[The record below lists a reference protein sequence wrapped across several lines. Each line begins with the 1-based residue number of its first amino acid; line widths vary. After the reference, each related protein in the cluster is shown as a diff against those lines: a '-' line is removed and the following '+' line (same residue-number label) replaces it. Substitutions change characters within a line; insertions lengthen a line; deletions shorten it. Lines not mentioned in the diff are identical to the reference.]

1 MRLVVL
7 LFCLLLG
14 LGAENAY
21 AKPAAK
27 NTKNAP
33 AKSTAK
39 NTPTKNSPAKNA
51 SAKKPTKSSVKASSK
66 NASKSSATKKTD
78 AQINEQKNAL
88 KKLESDLAKKRQELA
103 LLETEEKG
111 VLNTISILD
120 QNLNQTRTYLS
131 ELSKSEV
138 MLERALVQLTAD
150 IDSLDRKI
158 ETRREAMRKRIR
170 TLYISGRNSEARV
183 LYSLLT
189 QEGNPDRQVYW
200 VHHILN
206 QDQQEVEV
214 LQQLVQE
221 RDEKKQSESAHL
233 SDLKQLRTKKAAEE
247 KGLVTQMSGQEKMLM
262 SLKHDQ
268 NMQRRALK
276 EFEQNQKT
284 MLALIKKLEEKR
296 KKEIEQAKKDEAA
309 RKAKEKADKGKK
321 KDTKAPA
328 KKVEKPKVTVAESV
342 KGPKCTPLKG
352 NIISQYGLQEHP
364 VLHIMTRNLGV
375 EIRGKRGEAVRAAA
389 AGSVVMVG
397 EIDGRGPS
405 VIIEHA
411 GGTYSVYGHL
421 KSIRVQEGKEVRNCE
436 EIGEVGDVASL
447 NGIILY
453 FQVSEGTQTVDPL
466 QWLKQ

>member
-1 MRLVVL
+1 MALFKRPLRLVL
-7 LFCLLLG
+7 ICICLLLG
-14 LGAENAY
+14 LGSAD
-21 AKPAAK
+21 AAK
-27 NTKNAP
+27 AP
-33 AKSTAK
+33 AKKA
-39 NTPTKNSPAKNA
+39 
-51 SAKKPTKSSVKASSK
+51 KSSSK
-66 NASKSSATKKTD
+66 TVSKSVTKKTD
-78 AQINEQKNAL
+78 AQIDEQKNAL

-120 QNLNQTRTYLS
+120 QNLNQTRTYIT
-131 ELSKSEV
+131 ELSKSEM
-138 MLERALVQLTAD
+138 MLSQAIVQLSAD
-150 IDSLDRKI
+150 IDSLDHRIAIRK
-158 ETRREAMRKRIR
+158 ETMKKRIR
-170 TLYISGRNSEARV
+170 TLYVNGRGSEAKV

-206 QDQQEVEV
+206 QDKQEIEV
-214 LQQLVQE
+214 LQQLMQD
-221 RDEKKQSESAHL
+221 RDEKKQLESAHL
-233 SDLKQLRTKKAAEE
+233 DDLQKMRSKKAAEE
-247 KGLVTQMSGQEKMLM
+247 KGLVSQMSGQEKMLQ
-262 SLKHDQ
+262 SLKQDQ

-284 MLALIKKLEEKR
+284 MLALIKKLEERR
-296 KKEIEQAKKDEAA
+296 KKEIEQAKKAEAK
-309 RKAKEKADKGKK
+309 RKASEKASKK
-321 KDTKAPA
+321 KGE
-328 KKVEKPKVTVAESV
+328 KKSQKTVTKPKVVVTESI

-352 NIISQYGLQEHP
+352 SVISNYGLQEHP
-364 VLHIMTRNLGV
+364 VLHIATRNLGV

-389 AGSVVMVG
+389 AGTVVMVA

-405 VIIEHA
+405 VIIEHE

-447 NGIILY
+447 NGIKLY

-466 QWLKQ
+466 LWLKQK

>member
-27 NTKNAP
+27 NAKSAP
-33 AKSTAK
+33 AKSTSK
-39 NTPTKNSPAKNA
+39 NTP
-51 SAKKPTKSSVKASSK
+51 AKKTTKSSVKASSK
-66 NASKSSATKKTD
+66 NASKPSATKKTD

-158 ETRREAMRKRIR
+158 ETRREAMKKRIR

-221 RDEKKQSESAHL
+221 RDEKIQAESAHL

-247 KGLVTQMSGQEKMLM
+247 KGLVSQMSGQEKMLQT
-262 SLKHDQ
+262 LKHDQ

-321 KDTKAPA
+321 KDSKAPA
-328 KKVEKPKVTVAESV
+328 KTVEKPKVTVAESV

-352 NIISQYGLQEHP
+352 NVISQYGLQEHP

-447 NGIILY
+447 NGIKLY

-466 QWLKQ
+466 QWLKQK

>member
-1 MRLVVL
+1 MKKPVL
-7 LFCLLLG
+7 LLCLLLVLTG
-14 LGAENAY
+14 SFSQAF
-21 AKPAAK
+21 AAK
-27 NTKNAP
+27 GTQK
-33 AKSTAK
+33 
-39 NTPTKNSPAKNA
+39 
-51 SAKKPTKSSVKASSK
+51 
-66 NASKSSATKKTD
+66 SATKKTD
-78 AQINEQKNAL
+78 AQISEQKNAL

-111 VLNTISILD
+111 VLNTISVLD
-120 QNLNQTRTYLS
+120 QNLNQTRVYIT

-138 MLERALVQLTAD
+138 MLERAIVQLSAD

-158 ETRREAMRKRIR
+158 ETRKEAMKKRIR
-170 TLYISGRNSEARV
+170 NLYVNGRNSEARV

-189 QEGNPDRQVYW
+189 QKGNPDREVYW

-206 QDQQEVEV
+206 QDKQEVEM

-221 RDEKKQSESAHL
+221 RDEKKHQETSHL
-233 SDLKQLRTKKAAEE
+233 EDLKQLRSKKSAEE
-247 KGLVTQMSGQEKMLM
+247 KGLVSQMSGQEKMLM
-262 SLKHDQ
+262 NLKHDQ

-284 MLALIKKLEEKR
+284 MLALIKKLEERR
-296 KKEIEQAKKDEAA
+296 KKEIEQAKKEEAA
-309 RKAKEKADKGKK
+309 RKAREKAAKDKKK
-321 KDTKAPA
+321 KDKKAPT
-328 KKVEKPKVTVAESV
+328 KTVEKPKVVVAESV
-342 KGPKCTPLKG
+342 KGPKCTPMKG
-352 NIISQYGLQEHP
+352 EIISNYGLQEHP

-375 EIRGKRGEAVRAAA
+375 EIRGKRGDAVRAAA

-405 VIIEHA
+405 VIIEHP

-447 NGIILY
+447 NGIKLY

-466 QWLKQ
+466 LWLKEK

>member
-1 MRLVVL
+1 MRLLFLIVCLVL
-7 LFCLLLG
+7 GFG
-14 LGAENAY
+14 ISDSY
-21 AKPAAK
+21 AK
-27 NTKNAP
+27 AP
-33 AKSTAK
+33 AKSGK
-39 NTPTKNSPAKNA
+39 SSKPAA
-51 SAKKPTKSSVKASSK
+51 SAKAAPKATKSS
-66 NASKSSATKKTD
+66 SKSKTSAATKKTD
-78 AQINEQKNAL
+78 AQISEQKNAL

-111 VLNTISILD
+111 VLNTISVLD
-120 QNLNQTRTYLS
+120 QNLNQTRTYIS
-131 ELSKSEV
+131 ELSRSEG
-138 MLERALVQLTAD
+138 MLERAIVQLSAD

-158 ETRREAMRKRIR
+158 EVRKAAMKKRIR
-170 TLYISGRNSEARV
+170 NLYVVGRSSEARV

-206 QDQQEVEV
+206 QDRQEIEM

-221 RDEKKQSESAHL
+221 RDEKKQLESSHL
-233 SDLKQLRTKKAAEE
+233 SDLKLLRTKKAAEE
-247 KGLVTQMSGQEKMLM
+247 KGLVSQMSGQEKMLM

-284 MLALIKKLEEKR
+284 MLALIKKLEERR
-296 KKEIEQAKKDEAA
+296 KKEIEQAKKEEAA
-309 RKAKEKADKGKK
+309 RKAREKAEKSKKGKK
-321 KDTKAPA
+321 DSKAPS
-328 KKVEKPKVTVAESV
+328 KTVEKPKVVVAESV
-342 KGPKCTPLKG
+342 KGPKCMPLKG
-352 NIISQYGLQEHP
+352 EIISNYGLQEHP

-375 EIRGKRGEAVRAAA
+375 EIRGKRGDAVRSAA
-389 AGSVVMVG
+389 AGTVVMVS

-447 NGIILY
+447 NGIKLY

-466 QWLKQ
+466 QWLKTK

>member
-1 MRLVVL
+1 MRLTVL

-14 LGAENAY
+14 FGVSESY
-21 AKPAAK
+21 AK
-27 NTKNAP
+27 AP
-33 AKSTAK
+33 AKKAAK
-39 NTPTKNSPAKNA
+39 TSSKSV
-51 SAKKPTKSSVKASSK
+51 TKSV
-66 NASKSSATKKTD
+66 TRKTD
-78 AQINEQKNAL
+78 AQISEQKNAL

-120 QNLNQTRTYLS
+120 QNLNQTRTYIS
-131 ELSKSEV
+131 ELSRSEV
-138 MLERALVQLTAD
+138 MLESAIVQLSAD
-150 IDSLDRKI
+150 IDSLDRRI
-158 ETRREAMRKRIR
+158 EVRKMAMKKRIR
-170 TLYISGRNSEARV
+170 SLYVNGRNSEARA

-206 QDQQEVEV
+206 QDRQEVEM

-221 RDEKKQSESAHL
+221 RDEKKQQETAHL

-247 KGLVTQMSGQEKMLM
+247 KGLVSQMNGQEKMLM
-262 SLKHDQ
+262 NLKHDQ

-284 MLALIKKLEEKR
+284 MLALIKKLEERR
-296 KKEIEQAKKDEAA
+296 KKEIEQAKKEEAA
-309 RKAKEKADKGKK
+309 RKAREKAEKAKKGKK
-321 KDTKAPA
+321 KETKE
-328 KKVEKPKVTVAESV
+328 VSKPKVTVAESV
-342 KGPKCTPLKG
+342 KGPKCMPLKG
-352 NIISQYGLQEHP
+352 EIISNYGLQEHP

-375 EIRGKRGEAVRAAA
+375 EIRGKRGGAVKAAA
-389 AGSVVMVG
+389 AGTVVMVA

-421 KSIRVQEGKEVRNCE
+421 AAIRVQEGKEVRNCE

-447 NGIILY
+447 NGIKLY

-466 QWLKQ
+466 QWLNQK

>member
-1 MRLVVL
+1 MRLLFLIVCLVL
-7 LFCLLLG
+7 GFG
-14 LGAENAY
+14 FSDSY
-21 AKPAAK
+21 AK
-27 NTKNAP
+27 AP
-33 AKSTAK
+33 AKSGK
-39 NTPTKNSPAKNA
+39 SSKPAA
-51 SAKKPTKSSVKASSK
+51 SAKAAPKATKSS
-66 NASKSSATKKTD
+66 SKSKTAAATKKTD
-78 AQINEQKNAL
+78 AQISEQKNAL

-111 VLNTISILD
+111 VLNTISVLD
-120 QNLNQTRTYLS
+120 QNLNQTRTYIS
-131 ELSKSEV
+131 ELSRSEG
-138 MLERALVQLTAD
+138 MLERAIVQLSAD

-158 ETRREAMRKRIR
+158 EVRKAAMKKRIR
-170 TLYISGRNSEARV
+170 NLYVVGRSSEARV

-206 QDQQEVEV
+206 QDRQEIEM

-221 RDEKKQSESAHL
+221 RDEKKQLESSHL
-233 SDLKQLRTKKAAEE
+233 SDLKLLRTKKAAEE
-247 KGLVTQMSGQEKMLM
+247 KGLVSQMSGQEKMLM

-284 MLALIKKLEEKR
+284 MLALIKKLEERR
-296 KKEIEQAKKDEAA
+296 KKEIEQAKKEEAA
-309 RKAKEKADKGKK
+309 RKAREKAEKSKKGKK
-321 KDTKAPA
+321 DSKAPS
-328 KKVEKPKVTVAESV
+328 KTVEKPKVVVAESV
-342 KGPKCTPLKG
+342 KGPKCMPLKG
-352 NIISQYGLQEHP
+352 EIISNYGLQEHP

-375 EIRGKRGEAVRAAA
+375 EIRGKRGDAVRSAA
-389 AGSVVMVG
+389 AGTVVMVS

-447 NGIILY
+447 NGIKLY

-466 QWLKQ
+466 QWLKTK

>member
-14 LGAENAY
+14 VGAENAY

-27 NTKNAP
+27 NTKSAP
-33 AKSTAK
+33 AKSA
-39 NTPTKNSPAKNA
+39 PAKKSTKA
-51 SAKKPTKSSVKASSK
+51 TTKS
-66 NASKSSATKKTD
+66 ASKSSATKKTD

-131 ELSKSEV
+131 ELSKSEL
-138 MLERALVQLTAD
+138 MLERALVQLSED

-158 ETRREAMRKRIR
+158 ETRRDAMKKRIR

-183 LYSLLT
+183 LYGLLT
-189 QEGNPDRQVYW
+189 QQGNPDRQVYW

-206 QDQQEVEV
+206 QDQQEVEM

-221 RDEKKQSESAHL
+221 RDEKKQMEIAHL
-233 SDLKQLRTKKAAEE
+233 DDLKQMRSKKAAEE
-247 KGLVTQMSGQEKMLM
+247 KGLVSQMSGQEKMLM

-309 RKAKEKADKGKK
+309 RKAKEKAGKDKK
-321 KDTKAPA
+321 KDKKAPA
-328 KKVEKPKVTVAESV
+328 KTVEKPKVTVAESV

-352 NIISQYGLQEHP
+352 DVISNYGLQEHP

-375 EIRGKRGEAVRAAA
+375 EIRGKRGAAVRAAA
-389 AGSVVMVG
+389 AGTVVMVA
-397 EIDGRGPS
+397 EIEGRGPS
-405 VIIEHA
+405 VLIEHE

-421 KSIRVQEGKEVRNCE
+421 ASIRVQEGKEVRNCE

-447 NGIILY
+447 NGIKLY

-466 QWLKQ
+466 QWLKQK

>member
-27 NTKNAP
+27 NTKSAP

-39 NTPTKNSPAKNA
+39 NTPAKNA

-321 KDTKAPA
+321 KDKKAPA
-328 KKVEKPKVTVAESV
+328 KTVEKPKVTVAESV

-447 NGIILY
+447 NGIKLY

>member
-1 MRLVVL
+1 MKRPVL
-7 LFCLLLG
+7 LICLLLSLTG
-14 LGAENAY
+14 LFTDAF
-21 AKPAAK
+21 AAK
-27 NTKNAP
+27 
-33 AKSTAK
+33 
-39 NTPTKNSPAKNA
+39 A
-51 SAKKPTKSSVKASSK
+51 SQK
-66 NASKSSATKKTD
+66 SATKKTD
-78 AQINEQKNAL
+78 AQISEQKNAL

-111 VLNTISILD
+111 VLNTISVLD
-120 QNLNQTRTYLS
+120 QNLNQTRVYIS

-138 MLERALVQLTAD
+138 MLEQALVQLSAD

-158 ETRREAMRKRIR
+158 ETRKAAMKKRIR
-170 TLYISGRNSEARV
+170 NLYVNGRHSEARV
-183 LYSLLT
+183 LYGLLT
-189 QEGNPDRQVYW
+189 QNANPDREVYW

-206 QDQQEVEV
+206 QDRQEVEM
-214 LQQLVQE
+214 LQQLLQE
-221 RDEKKQSESAHL
+221 RDEKKMLETAHL
-233 SDLKQLRTKKAAEE
+233 EDLKNLRTKKSAEE
-247 KGLVTQMSGQEKMLM
+247 KGLVSQMSGQEKMLM
-262 SLKHDQ
+262 NLKHDQ

-296 KKEIEQAKKDEAA
+296 KKEIEQAKKEEAA
-309 RKAKEKADKGKK
+309 RKAREKAKKDKK
-321 KDTKAPA
+321 KDKKAPA
-328 KKVEKPKVTVAESV
+328 KTVEKPKVTVAESV
-342 KGPKCTPLKG
+342 KGPKCTPMKG
-352 NIISQYGLQEHP
+352 EIISNYGLQEHP

-375 EIRGKRGEAVRAAA
+375 EIRGKRGDAVRAAA
-389 AGSVVMVG
+389 AGTVVMVA

-447 NGIILY
+447 NGIKLY

-466 QWLKQ
+466 LWLKEK

>member
-1 MRLVVL
+1 MRLIVL

-21 AKPAAK
+21 A
-27 NTKNAP
+27 AP
-33 AKSTAK
+33 AKNKQAK
-39 NTPTKNSPAKNA
+39 SAPAKKSTKA
-51 SAKKPTKSSVKASSK
+51 TTKS
-66 NASKSSATKKTD
+66 ASKSSATKKTD

-131 ELSKSEV
+131 ELNKSEL
-138 MLERALVQLTAD
+138 MLERALVQLSAD

-158 ETRREAMRKRIR
+158 ETRREAMKKRIR
-170 TLYISGRNSEARV
+170 TLYGSGRNSEARV

-221 RDEKKQSESAHL
+221 RDEKKQMESAHL
-233 SDLKQLRTKKAAEE
+233 SDLKQMRSKKAAEE
-247 KGLVTQMSGQEKMLM
+247 KGLVSQMSGQEKMLM
-262 SLKHDQ
+262 TLKHDQ

-321 KDTKAPA
+321 KDTKAPS
-328 KKVEKPKVTVAESV
+328 KTVEKPKVTVAESV

-352 NIISQYGLQEHP
+352 DVISNYGLQEHP

-375 EIRGKRGEAVRAAA
+375 EIRGKRGAAVRAAA
-389 AGSVVMVG
+389 AGTVVMVS

-405 VIIEHA
+405 VIIEHE

-421 KSIRVQEGKEVRNCE
+421 ASIRVQEGKEVRNCE

-447 NGIILY
+447 NGIKLY

-466 QWLKQ
+466 QWLKQK

>member
-27 NTKNAP
+27 NTKSAP

-39 NTPTKNSPAKNA
+39 NTPAKNA
-51 SAKKPTKSSVKASSK
+51 STKKPTKSSVKASSK
-66 NASKSSATKKTD
+66 NASKPSATKKTD

-447 NGIILY
+447 NGIKLY